1 MNIVLLEPEIP
12 INTANIGKLCLATGT
27 HLHLIE
33 PLGYKLNKKSI
44 QKANLEYNWYQV
56 DLHIY
61 DSWDVFCVKNPGI
74 NIYYAS
80 TKAKYVYTD
89 VVFEEN
95 TFVMFGKESAGIPE
109 EILLERPEQCIRIP
123 MLENQRSLNLS
134 NSVAIILYEALR
146 QQDFKCIERLEI

>member
-74 NIYYAS
+74 NI
-80 TKAKYVYTD
+80 
-89 VVFEEN
+89 
-95 TFVMFGKESAGIPE
+95 
-109 EILLERPEQCIRIP
+109 
-123 MLENQRSLNLS
+123 
-134 NSVAIILYEALR
+134 
-146 QQDFKCIERLEI
+146 

>member
-89 VVFEEN
+89 VIFEEN

-134 NSVAIILYEALR
+134 NSVAIILYEVLR

>member
-89 VVFEEN
+89 VIFEEN

-123 MLENQRSLNLS
+123 MLEKQRSLNLS

>member
-89 VVFEEN
+89 VIFEEN